1 MAQALCNLAA
11 VAQPRLSA
19 QTISLGIP
27 YPQSVPMTTG
37 VPEDAFAE
45 FLVNLRRFVR
55 ETLRPN
61 EHRLESEDCVPPE
74 ILQQMRDLGLFAT
87 SLPETYG
94 GLGLSMEQQVRAHM
108 ELTQAS
114 AVYRSR
120 LSTTIGLG
128 SQPLLYNGT
137 EAQREHYLPKMAS
150 GEITAAFGLTE
161 PDAGSDAG
169 SVRTSAERD
178 GEHYVLNGIKRYITN
193 APEAD
198 VFIIMARI
206 DPAISGPRG
215 ISAFIVEAGAPGFT
229 VGPPDKKMGQAGSH
243 TAELYFND
251 CRIPASAL
259 VGGQEG
265 DGFKTAMRGIN
276 HARLHVAATCVGQA
290 MRLTEEAL
298 SYARQ
303 RVQFD
308 QPILNFQAVQHM
320 LADCRT
326 ETFAAQAMV
335 LETARRWDQAEDVIT
350 DRAVITDI
358 SCCKYFASEMVC
370 RVADRAVQIHG
381 GAGYMAASDVER
393 LYRDVRVFRI
403 FEGTSQIQQT
413 MIARGMMKP
422 GEEL

>member
-1 MAQALCNLAA
+1 
-11 VAQPRLSA
+11 
-19 QTISLGIP
+19 
-27 YPQSVPMTTG
+27 MTTA
-37 VPEDAFAE
+37 VPEDDFNE
-45 FLVNLRRFVR
+45 FLTSLRRFVR

-61 EHRLESEDCVPPE
+61 ERRLESEDAVPPE
-74 ILQQMRDLGLFAT
+74 ILRKMCDMQLFAT
-87 SLPETYG
+87 SLPKEYG

-114 AVYRSR
+114 CVYRSR

-128 SQPLLYNGT
+128 SQPILHFGT
-137 EAQREHYLPKMAS
+137 EEQRQRYLPKMAS

-161 PDAGSDAG
+161 PEAGSDAG
-169 SVRTSAERD
+169 SLRTTAKRHGD
-178 GEHYVLNGIKRYITN
+178 HYVLNGIKRYITN

-198 VFIIMARI
+198 VFIVMART
-206 DPAISGPRG
+206 DPQTAGPGG
-215 ISAFIVEAGAPGFT
+215 ISAFIVEADAPGLSI
-229 VGPPDKKMGQAGSH
+229 GPIDKKMGQSGAH
-243 TAELYFND
+243 TAELLFND
-251 CRIPASAL
+251 CRVPVSAL
-259 VGGQEG
+259 VGGKEG
-265 DGFKTAMRGIN
+265 NGFKTAMGGIN

-290 MRLTEEAL
+290 IRLTEEAL
-298 SYARQ
+298 TYARQ

-308 QPILNFQAVQHM
+308 QPIVNFQAIQHM

-335 LETARRWDQAEDVIT
+335 LETARRWDEREDVIT
-350 DRAVITDI
+350 DIA
-358 SCCKYFASEMVC
+358 CCKYFASEMVC

-413 MIARGMMKP
+413 LIARGMIKAAESNEGDWDP
-422 GEEL
+422 